1 MLHNWFILL
10 PEILLLLFF
19 PIAASVE
26 KFSKEKSSHIFFM
39 LAQFFLGMSTAFSI
53 LFYNKSA
60 FPELLQKTP
69 LSTLFATAGAIVA
82 WAWFYL
88 SSKWFIN
95 KNQSPFKFYAFCL
108 AILLGMNVMVA
119 SASLLTLSTAAT
131 GVCCFIYFLILRE
144 WNKDK
149 IKQPLKI
156 YAVSACFFVFLL
168 WGGTML
174 LYSKSGSF
182 SYEIIKGFLTNQ
194 KADAETIGAC
204 LMIMSMMM
212 FMLAQVP
219 FHQWFSALVGEGHLP
234 ASGFLVLVPP
244 LLCVC
249 VLINLVRNCLWPLKD
264 IFLPVITVFAF
275 VSLCVGAL
283 SAHRESNMRKWVAC
297 IAIYGIGFTL
307 VGLSDFS
314 KSSIIASFA
323 YLMVTIL
330 SLGGIY
336 TVYLGMKSKGDYIRE
351 IEQINGFYEKRPYMS
366 AALLIFIF
374 SLMGMAPTLGFLGYL
389 SVINN
394 VIEQGEW
401 FKIMVLIVALLF
413 LAGAGLQMIR
423 AVYFETSPNKYDRPD
438 KAIYICL
445 FINMAIILTSLL
457 NPTWLMHDILVILGG
472 LS

>member
-1 MLHNWFILL
+1 MLHHWFVLL

-19 PIAASVE
+19 PVAACVE
-26 KFSKEKSSHIFFM
+26 KFLQEKNSRTFFM
-39 LAQFFLGMSTAFSI
+39 LTQFFLGMSTAFSI

-69 LSTLFATAGAIVA
+69 LSTLFATAGAIVS

-95 KNQSPFKFYAFCL
+95 KNQSPSKFYARCL
-108 AILLGMNVMVA
+108 IILLGLDIMVA
-119 SASLLTLSTAAT
+119 SASLLTLTIAAT
-131 GVCCFIYFLILRE
+131 GISLSVYFLVLRE

-149 IKQPLKI
+149 ITQPLKI
-156 YAVSACFFVFLL
+156 YVISSVCFMLFLWVGSL
-168 WGGTML
+168 L
-174 LYSKSGSF
+174 LYGKSGSF
-182 SYEIIKGFLTNQ
+182 SYEIIKDFLANKTI
-194 KADAETIGAC
+194 DAETIVAC
-204 LMIMSMMM
+204 LLIVSAMM

-244 LLCVC
+244 LLYVC
-249 VLINLVRNCLWPLKD
+249 VLIHLIRNCLWPLKD
-264 IFLPVITVFAF
+264 IILPVMTTFAF
-275 VSLCVGAL
+275 VSLYVGAL
-283 SAHRESNMRKWVAC
+283 SAHRENNMRKWVAC
-297 IAIYGIGFTL
+297 IAVYGIGFTL

-314 KSSIIASFA
+314 KSAIIASFA
-323 YLMVTIL
+323 YLMITVL

-336 TVYLGMKSKGDYIRE
+336 TVFLGMKSKGDYIRE
-351 IEQINGFYEKRPYMS
+351 IEQINGFSEKRPYMS
-366 AALLIFIF
+366 AALLVFIF
-374 SLMGMAPTLGFLGYL
+374 SLIGMAPTLGFLGYL

-394 VIEQGEW
+394 LIGQGEW
-401 FKIMVLIVALLF
+401 LKITGLIMALLF

-423 AVYFETSPNKYDRPD
+423 AVYFEASSNKYDRPD
-438 KAIYICL
+438 KAIYIGL
-445 FINMAIILTSLL
+445 FINMVIILTSLL